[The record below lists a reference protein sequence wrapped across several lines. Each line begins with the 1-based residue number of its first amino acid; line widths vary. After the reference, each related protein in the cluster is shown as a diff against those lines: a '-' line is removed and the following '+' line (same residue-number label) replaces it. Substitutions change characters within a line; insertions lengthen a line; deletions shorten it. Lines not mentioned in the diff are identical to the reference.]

1 MSGSLDMMTPAA
13 CTPHWRFRFSSPSA
27 VSKTVFA
34 SASVSMRA
42 RMSPASLYRGCCG
55 STMPE
60 SGMSLPMI
68 AGGIALV
75 SFSPMPN
82 GKPSTRDESFS
93 ACFALMVPYVTI
105 WATRSSPYLSVT

>member
-13 CTPHWRFRFSSPSA
+13 CTPHWRFRFSRPSA

-42 RMSPASLYRGCCG
+42 RMSPASLKRGWAV
-55 STMPE
+55 SRMPD
-60 SGMSLPMI
+60 SGMSLPMM

-82 GKPSTRDESFS
+82 GKPSTRLESFS
-93 ACFALMVPYVTI
+93 ACLALIVP
-105 WATRSSPYLSVT
+105 